1 MTEVALGHN
10 FLAGCCMM
18 CCVPLYPNI
27 VQRQAV
33 AKKNGIE
40 SNCIE
45 DVALSCCCGLCVL
58 AQSNKQMGKAAS
70 ILCAPRVAWS
80 DLRLMPWRLTRACLL
95 GLQQLQ
101 DGVLDQGPDGGGD
114 GEAAQ
119 GGCR

>member
-10 FLAGCCMM
+10 FLAGCCLM

-33 AKKNGIE
+33 AKKHGIE

-58 AQSNKQMGKAAS
+58 AQSSKQMGEAAS
-70 ILCAPRVAWS
+70 ILCVCREACVQGCS
-80 DLRLMPWRLTRACLL
+80 D
-95 GLQQLQ
+95 
-101 DGVLDQGPDGGGD
+101 
-114 GEAAQ
+114 
-119 GGCR
+119 